1 MVIYMNDY
9 TNYKSQPNY
18 EQISGNIHYNNQLS
32 QEGSFIKVDGN
43 EFIDI
48 DNKQI
53 KYKAI
58 VRAHGNEYNENKEE
72 RIVLFDKSFN
82 INSGSL
88 IEYLDEPYLVF
99 THRDKD
105 NPFMDSVK
113 MFLCNETLNWKGLGT
128 PEPCIVEGESYGVK
142 IVSSNDLRE
151 GVDTKVK
158 ISVQDNVRTR
168 TITPNTR
175 FIFNHSKYGI
185 YEVGDVTVYKKGILT
200 FTCKKSDYR
209 EEDDLENNIAFN
221 EGVDIP
227 TELPTIYAIIG
238 EENVRKGKEYLYTL
252 SPKEENIEWSIS
264 DDTVVTMRID
274 DDKNCILCILKSDDY
289 ITLNASLDGK
299 IVASKDLF
307 TM

>member
-113 MFLCNETLNWKGLGT
+113 MFLCNETLNWKGLDT

-252 SPKEENIEWSIS
+252 SPKQENIEWSIS
-264 DDTVVTMRID
+264 DDTVATMRID

-289 ITLNASLDGK
+289 ITLNVSLDGK

-307 TM
+307 TL

>member
-1 MVIYMNDY
+1 M
-9 TNYKSQPNY
+9 
-18 EQISGNIHYNNQLS
+18 
-32 QEGSFIKVDGN
+32 
-43 EFIDI
+43 
-48 DNKQI
+48 
-53 KYKAI
+53 
-58 VRAHGNEYNENKEE
+58 
-72 RIVLFDKSFN
+72 
-82 INSGSL
+82 
-88 IEYLDEPYLVF
+88 
-99 THRDKD
+99 
-105 NPFMDSVK
+105 
-113 MFLCNETLNWKGLGT
+113 
-128 PEPCIVEGESYGVK
+128 
-142 IVSSNDLRE
+142 
-151 GVDTKVK
+151 
-158 ISVQDNVRTR
+158 QDNVRTR

-289 ITLNASLDGK
+289 ITLNVSLDGK

-307 TM
+307 TL